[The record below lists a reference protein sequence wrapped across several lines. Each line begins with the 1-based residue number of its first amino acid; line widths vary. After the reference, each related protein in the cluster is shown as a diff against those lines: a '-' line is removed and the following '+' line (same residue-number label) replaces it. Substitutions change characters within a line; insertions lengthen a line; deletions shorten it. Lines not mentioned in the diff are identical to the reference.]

1 MKNINSIF
9 DGLLDYEML
18 MLICGFILFVFALV
32 AITLMIVQR
41 RDFKAAM
48 ALIVFAIM
56 LMGFPGIQAIKFSN
70 GVVELD
76 RIRSQPEGTQDPGQ
90 KQQDQQLLVRLQH
103 RAGDD
108 PALQAKVADGYR
120 AIGNVKAGYAL
131 AQSVLRQK
139 PSPAVQKT
147 LIPVLTARLNQ
158 VQAAAPAPA
167 APRPMGA
174 TTPGAVV
181 RTQPAQRAPRSVSP
195 AQQVQIATVAQQLQ
209 NLSAPLPA
217 ASHVALARAWAA
229 AGRPQQARSN
239 VDAAIRID
247 PAIKIN
253 PALLQPAPQAHP

>member
-1 MKNINSIF
+1 MTNIDSIF
-9 DGLLDYEML
+9 DGLLGYEML

-48 ALIVFAIM
+48 ALILFAIM

-76 RIRSQPEGTQDPGQ
+76 RIRSQPEGAQDPAQ
-90 KQQDQQLLVRLQH
+90 KQQDQQLLVRLQS

-108 PALQAKVADGYR
+108 PGLQAKVADGYR
-120 AIGNVKAGYAL
+120 AIGNVNAGYAL

-167 APRPMGA
+167 APRPTGA
-174 TTPGAVV
+174 TAPGAGA
-181 RTQPAQRAPRSVSP
+181 RTQPAQHASPSVSP
-195 AQQVQIATVAQQLQ
+195 AQQVQISTVAQQLQ
-209 NLSAPLPA
+209 DLSAPLPA
-217 ASHVALARAWAA
+217 ASHVALARAWVA

-247 PAIKIN
+247 PAIRIS
-253 PALLQPAPQAHP
+253 PALLHAAQQPHP